1 MCGRFVGYRRKEEL
15 LDLFPIDQC
24 EIEVTAN
31 YNIAPTQEIL
41 AIVRQD
47 GQNHLRHFHWGL
59 VPFWAK
65 DTSIGARMINAR
77 AETVHSKPSFRTA
90 FKKRRCLIISDGFY
104 EWQGEKGNKQP
115 YFLTIPDEQP
125 FAFAGLWETWDDRGK
140 QKHAYH
146 SCTIITTAA
155 SETMRPIHH
164 RMPVIL
170 KPAVYDQ
177 WLDSDFQDAK
187 VLKQI
192 ITDEIITDLVN
203 HPVSKQVNRVANNAA
218 GNIKPLKQMDLDL

>member
-24 EIEVTAN
+24 DAEVTAS

-47 GQNHLRHFHWGL
+47 GQNHLKHFHWGL

-104 EWQGEKGNKQP
+104 EWQGQKGNKQP
-115 YFLTIPDEQP
+115 YYLTISGEQP
-125 FAFAGLWETWDDRGK
+125 FAFAGLWETWDNKGK
-140 QKHAYH
+140 QKPAHR

-155 SETMRPIHH
+155 SEAMRPIHH

-170 KPAVYDQ
+170 KPEVYDR
-177 WLDSDFQDAK
+177 WLDPDFQDADG
-187 VLKQI
+187 LNQI
-192 ITDEIITDLVN
+192 ISDQIITDLVKR
-203 HPVSKQVNRVANNAA
+203 PVSKQVNRVANNEAT
-218 GNIKPLKQMDLDL
+218 NIKPLTQLELKL

>member
-24 EIEVTAN
+24 EVEVTAS
-31 YNIAPTQEIL
+31 YNIAPSQKIL
-41 AIVRQD
+41 AIVSKG
-47 GQNHLRHFHWGL
+47 GQNYLQHFHWGL

-77 AETVHSKPSFRTA
+77 AETAHSKPSFRTA

-104 EWQGEKGNKQP
+104 EWQGKKGKKQP
-115 YFLTIPDEQP
+115 YYLTIADQQP
-125 FAFAGLWETWDDRGK
+125 FAFAGLWESWDNHGK
-140 QKHAYH
+140 ESPVYQ
-146 SCTIITTAA
+146 SCAIITTAA
-155 SETMRPIHH
+155 SESMRPIHH

-170 KPAVYDQ
+170 KPEAYDQ
-177 WLDSDFQDAK
+177 WLDPDFQDVE

-192 ITDEIITDLVN
+192 IADQVITDLVN
-203 HPVSKQVNRVANNAA
+203 RPVSKQVNRVANNEAA
-218 GNIKPLKQMDLDL
+218 NIEPLKQMELDL

>member
-24 EIEVTAN
+24 EVEVTAS
-31 YNIAPTQEIL
+31 YNIAPSQEIL
-41 AIVRQD
+41 AIVRQAD
-47 GQNHLRHFHWGL
+47 QNYLRHFHWGL

-115 YFLTIPDEQP
+115 YYLTIPDEQP
-125 FAFAGLWETWDDRGK
+125 FAFAGLWETWDKRGE
-140 QKHAYH
+140 QKSAYL
-146 SCTIITTAA
+146 SCAIITTAA
-155 SETMRPIHH
+155 SAAMQPIHH

-170 KPAVYDQ
+170 KPEAYDR
-177 WLDSDFQDAK
+177 WLDPDFQDADA
-187 VLKQI
+187 LKQI
-192 ITDEIITDLVN
+192 ITDQIITDLVN
-203 HPVSKQVNRVANNAA
+203 RPVSTQVNRVANNEAT
-218 GNIKPLKQMDLDL
+218 NIKPLKQMELQL